1 MKASRKGNIV
11 FSVMYA
17 THSFPS
23 CYDSESR
30 ILILGSFPSVVSR
43 EEGFYYAHRSN
54 RFWPVMES
62 LFSVSLKNIEDKKTF
77 LHSHHIALW
86 DVVSEC
92 EITSSSDASIRSVV
106 PNDIEKILMES
117 RVERIF
123 VNGSKAY
130 ELLKRYNI
138 EKIWRAAVKLPS
150 TSSANASFSFSRLL
164 DEWSAVKTS
173 LELS

>member
-1 MKASRKGNIV
+1 
-11 FSVMYA
+11 MYA

-54 RFWPVMES
+54 RFWPIMES
-62 LFSVSLKNIEDKKTF
+62 LFSVSLKSIEDKKAF
-77 LHSHHIALW
+77 LHSRHIALW

-92 EITSSSDASIRSVV
+92 EIDSSSDASIRSVV
-106 PNDIEKILMES
+106 PNDIGRILMES

-130 ELLKRYNI
+130 ELLKRYNS

-173 LELS
+173 LEIS

>member
-1 MKASRKGNIV
+1 
-11 FSVMYA
+11 MYA

-62 LFSVSLKNIEDKKTF
+62 LFSVSLKSIEDKKTF

-106 PNDIEKILMES
+106 PKDIEKILMES

-130 ELLKRYNI
+130 ELLKRYNS

-150 TSSANASFSFSRLL
+150 TSSTNASFSFSRLL

>member
-1 MKASRKGNIV
+1 
-11 FSVMYA
+11 MYA

-54 RFWPVMES
+54 RFWPIMES
-62 LFSVSLKNIEDKKTF
+62 LFSVSLKSIDDKKAF
-77 LHSHHIALW
+77 LHSRHIALW

-92 EITSSSDASIRSVV
+92 EIDSSSDASIKSVV
-106 PNDIEKILMES
+106 PNDIGRILMES

-130 ELLKRYNI
+130 ELLKRYNS

-173 LELS
+173 LEIS

>member
-54 RFWPVMES
+54 RFWPIMES
-62 LFSVSLKNIEDKKTF
+62 LFSVSLKSIDDKKAF
-77 LHSHHIALW
+77 LHSRHIALW

-92 EITSSSDASIRSVV
+92 EIDSSSDASIKSVV
-106 PNDIEKILMES
+106 PNDIGRILMES

-130 ELLKRYNI
+130 ELLKRYNS

-173 LELS
+173 LEIS

>member
-1 MKASRKGNIV
+1 
-11 FSVMYA
+11 MYA

-54 RFWPVMES
+54 RFWPIMES
-62 LFSVSLKNIEDKKTF
+62 LFSVSLKSIEDKKAF

-130 ELLKRYNI
+130 ELLKRYNS

-150 TSSANASFSFSRLL
+150 TSSANASFSFLRLL
-164 DEWSAVKTS
+164 DEWSLIKTS
-173 LELS
+173 LEIS

>member
-1 MKASRKGNIV
+1 
-11 FSVMYA
+11 MYA

-54 RFWPVMES
+54 RFWPIMES
-62 LFSVSLKNIEDKKTF
+62 LFSVSLKSIEDKKAF
-77 LHSHHIALW
+77 LHSRHIALW

-92 EITSSSDASIRSVV
+92 EIDSSSDASIKSVV
-106 PNDIEKILMES
+106 PNDIGRILMES

-130 ELLKRYNI
+130 ELLKRYNS

-173 LELS
+173 LEIS

>member
-1 MKASRKGNIV
+1 
-11 FSVMYA
+11 MYA

-54 RFWPVMES
+54 RFWPIMES
-62 LFSVSLKNIEDKKTF
+62 LFSVSLKSIDDKKAF
-77 LHSHHIALW
+77 LHSRHIALW

-92 EITSSSDASIRSVV
+92 EIDSSSDASIRSVV
-106 PNDIEKILMES
+106 PNDIGRILMES

-130 ELLKRYNI
+130 ELLKRYNS

-173 LELS
+173 LEIS